1 MVRPE
6 TFLNEPSDC
15 QWLRET
21 HLKNTADV
29 PPFASFAIT
38 GNEDCPLSIVLY
50 DSADPLVTDQP
61 IARYRLEWDDARE
74 YVKE

>member
-6 TFLNEPSDC
+6 TFLNEPSDVE
-15 QWLRET
+15 WLRTT
-21 HLKNTADV
+21 HLKNVADV
-29 PPFASFAIT
+29 PAFGSFTIT
-38 GNEDCPLSIVLY
+38 GNEDCPLTIALY
-50 DSADPLVTDQP
+50 TATDPEYADQP